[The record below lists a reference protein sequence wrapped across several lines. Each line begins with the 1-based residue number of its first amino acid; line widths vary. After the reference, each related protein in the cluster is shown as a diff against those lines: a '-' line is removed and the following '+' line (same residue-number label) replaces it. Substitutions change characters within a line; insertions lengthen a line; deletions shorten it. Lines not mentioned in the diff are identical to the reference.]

1 MRAIR
6 KGAHMTRTGS
16 SLAAILAVLL
26 PLTLIEARSGR
37 ADDSPG
43 KEVILKAADITPKL
57 MPETVFFRGQTAPV
71 QLRNSAGVRF
81 SDDLYTLA
89 AIVDSSGY
97 SSGIREKYQGY
108 LITEVA
114 LDFGGQTVQPGAYGF
129 GFLNGGKFVVMDL
142 GAHDVFQ
149 AASQRDGDLK
159 RPVPLQIAAASAGG
173 TYRLYAGRDF
183 VEFHRAH

>member
-1 MRAIR
+1 MIR
-6 KGAHMTRTGS
+6 TRVW
-16 SLAAILAVLL
+16 LAAILAVVL
-26 PLTLIEARSGR
+26 PATLSDTLSMR
-37 ADDSPG
+37 ADDSAG
-43 KEVILKAADITPKL
+43 KEVILKGAEITSRL
-57 MPETVFFRGQTAPV
+57 LPETVFFRGQTAPV

-114 LDFGGQTVQPGAYGF
+114 LDFGGQTVRPGAYGF

-142 GAHDVFQ
+142 GAHDVIQ
-149 AASQRDGDLK
+149 GASQHDAELK
-159 RPVPLQIAAASAGG
+159 RPVPLQIAAASSGG

-183 VEFHRAH
+183 VEFRRAR

>member
-1 MRAIR
+1 MIR
-6 KGAHMTRTGS
+6 TRVW
-16 SLAAILAVLL
+16 LAAILAVLL
-26 PLTLIEARSGR
+26 PAALSETLSVR
-37 ADDSPG
+37 ADDSAG

-57 MPETVFFRGQTAPV
+57 LPETVFFRGQTAPV

-81 SDDLYTLA
+81 SDALYTLA
-89 AIVDSSGY
+89 SIVDSSGY

-114 LDFGGQTVQPGAYGF
+114 LDFGGQTVHPGAYGF

-142 GAHDVFQ
+142 GAHDVFEG
-149 AASQRDGDLK
+149 ASQHDTELK
-159 RPVPLQIAAASAGG
+159 RPVPLQIAAAPSGR

-183 VEFHRAH
+183 VEFRRAR

>member
-1 MRAIR
+1 
-6 KGAHMTRTGS
+6 MTRMGS
-16 SLAAILAVLL
+16 SLAAILVVLL
-26 PLTLIEARSGR
+26 PLTLSEALSGR
-37 ADDSPG
+37 ADGSPG

-81 SDDLYTLA
+81 SDEMYTLA

-142 GAHDVFQ
+142 GAHDVFH

-183 VEFHRAH
+183 VEFHRAR

>member
-1 MRAIR
+1 MNRM
-6 KGAHMTRTGS
+6 GLL
-16 SLAAILAVLL
+16 LAAILAVLL
-26 PLTLIEARSGR
+26 PLTPSEALPSR
-37 ADDSPG
+37 ADDSSG

-57 MPETVFFRGQTAPV
+57 MPETVFFRGQTAPI

-81 SDDLYTLA
+81 SDQLYTLA

-129 GFLNGGKFVVMDL
+129 GFLSGGKFVVMDL

-149 AASQRDGDLK
+149 GASQRDGDLK

-173 TYRLYAGRDF
+173 TYRLYTGRDF
-183 VEFHRAH
+183 VEFRRAR

>member
-1 MRAIR
+1 
-6 KGAHMTRTGS
+6 MTQARIW
-16 SLAAILAVLL
+16 LAAILAVFP
-26 PLTLIEARSGR
+26 PLTICGPSSLQ
-37 ADDSPG
+37 ADDSAG
-43 KEVILKAADITPKL
+43 KEVILKAAEITPKL
-57 MPETVFFRGQTAPV
+57 LPENVFFRGQTAPV
-71 QLRNSAGVRF
+71 QLRNSTGVRF

-129 GFLNGGKFVVMDL
+129 GFLSSGKFVVMDL

-149 AASQRDGDLK
+149 GASQRDAELK
-159 RPVPLQIAAASAGG
+159 RPVPLQITAAASGA
-173 TYRLYAGRDF
+173 YRLYAGRDF
-183 VEFHRAH
+183 VEFRRVR